1 MINKKVLLVG
11 LGLATTTTLAGCI
24 NPLKPNVCLYGCP
37 ESFEHEENIS
47 EELEE
52 PTSEE
57 ENSELDEPSNIG
69 SGRDTISILYGC
81 PMSSLSLINI
91 SEAESFNEDDLKIII
106 A

>member
-11 LGLATTTTLAGCI
+11 LGLATATTFAGCV
-24 NPLKPNVCLYGCP
+24 NPLKSNELLYGCP
-37 ESFEHEENIS
+37 ESFEHGENIS

-52 PTSEE
+52 PASE
-57 ENSELDEPSNIG
+57 ENSELDEPSNIEG
-69 SGRDTISILYGC
+69 GRDTISILYGC
-81 PMSSLSLINI
+81 PMSSLLLANI

>member
-24 NPLKPNVCLYGCP
+24 NPLKSN
-37 ESFEHEENIS
+37 EENIS

-52 PTSEE
+52 PASEE
-57 ENSELDEPSNIG
+57 ENSELDGPSNIEG
-69 SGRDTISILYGC
+69 GRDTISILYGC

>member
-11 LGLATTTTLAGCI
+11 LGLATATTFAGCV

-37 ESFEHEENIS
+37 
-47 EELEE
+47 
-52 PTSEE
+52 
-57 ENSELDEPSNIG
+57 
-69 SGRDTISILYGC
+69 
-81 PMSSLSLINI
+81 MSSLSLTNI

>member
-11 LGLATTTTLAGCI
+11 LGLATATTFAGCV

-52 PTSEE
+52 PVSEE
-57 ENSELDEPSNIG
+57 ENSELDGPSNIEG
-69 SGRDTISILYGC
+69 RRDTISILYGC
-81 PMSSLSLINI
+81 PMSSLSLTNI

>member
-24 NPLKPNVCLYGCP
+24 NPLKSNELLYGCP

-52 PTSEE
+52 PASEE
-57 ENSELDEPSNIG
+57 ENSELDGPSNIEG
-69 SGRDTISILYGC
+69 GRDTISILYGC